1 MAGYRMS
8 GESTAKRKKTHVQ
21 GRFDVEIKCLIYAGA
36 YISLPMRLGNS
47 SVKFSLRFIIDIR
60 AGVTV
65 YSIPRLFHPGD
76 KINYPGVKI
85 SLE

>member
-1 MAGYRMS
+1 MTVYVYNYPALGK
-8 GESTAKRKKTHVQ
+8 AIVCV
-21 GRFDVEIKCLIYAGA
+21 DIYT
-36 YISLPMRLGNS
+36 
-47 SVKFSLRFIIDIR
+47 
-60 AGVTV
+60 GVTV